1 MVQFQSPNLE
11 NTIFEYRSSTRWAED
26 IETKRSQVLSRNISP
41 GAGKKLF
48 LIGTF
53 FFWMGLYV
61 FVPILA
67 PYAKE
72 NLNSSFVMIGLITAS
87 YGFTQ
92 LVFRFPI
99 GIWSDRLGSRKPFVL
114 SAYVLIFVSCIGLAL
129 SPSAWILLIFR
140 GLTGVA
146 ASMWVAFAVLY
157 SSYFRD
163 DETGKAMSHITFCLG
178 LGQAVS
184 SIGGWIAD
192 RYNRIMPFYVGAAI
206 SILGMAAMMFIPEK
220 TQKSETP
227 RSFRSLL
234 SIATHRRLLM
244 VSIITA
250 LSQAAV
256 FMTTQSFLNIYA
268 KNIGASDTDLGILW
282 LIINACQTLA
292 MLMTGTI
299 IAPRIGYKASVC
311 IAYSSI
317 MCATFITPYINS
329 VGTLFLIQ
337 GAGALG
343 RGLAYPILMG
353 LAIQGIPKEEK
364 ATAMGFFQAVYAIGM
379 CSGPALGGL
388 IGKRFGMDGIFLCAG
403 LVYLIAAL
411 TSVIAL
417 PRRADAH

>member
-1 MVQFQSPNLE
+1 
-11 NTIFEYRSSTRWAED
+11 
-26 IETKRSQVLSRNISP
+26 
-41 GAGKKLF
+41 
-48 LIGTF
+48 
-53 FFWMGLYV
+53 MGLYV
-61 FVPILA
+61 FVPTLA
-67 PYAKE
+67 LYAKK
-72 NLNSSFVMIGLITAS
+72 NLHSSSVMIGFITAS

-99 GIWSDRLGSRKPFVL
+99 GIWSDRLGSRKPFIL

-129 SPSAWILLIFR
+129 SPSSWILLIFR

-206 SILGMAAMMFIPEK
+206 SVLGLAFMMFIPEK

-234 SIATHRRLLM
+234 SIATHRRLVT

-256 FMTTQSFLNIYA
+256 FVTTQSFLTIHA
-268 KNIGASDTDLGILW
+268 ESIGASDTDLGILW
-282 LIINACQTLA
+282 FIINACQTIS
-292 MLMTGTI
+292 MLIAGTI
-299 IAPRIGYKASVC
+299 IAPRIGYKASVG

-317 MCATFITPYINS
+317 MCATFVTPSINS
-329 VGTLFLIQ
+329 VSTLFLVQ

-379 CSGPALGGL
+379 CSGPALGGF
-388 IGKRFGMDGIFLCAG
+388 IEERFQMDGVFLYAG
-403 LVYLIAAL
+403 IIYLTAAL